1 MKTLLSASAAIDRVL
16 SAIARLGG
24 WCGAVLV
31 LVVCYDVVTR
41 YFGVPKPFGLNS
53 TQIQESEYWLHAFL
67 IVLTIGYA
75 YLRQAHV
82 RIDLLRDGRPRRIKY
97 IIEICGILLFLM
109 PYSALGLWL
118 SWPYAVTSFLQ
129 GEVSKSQIGMTD
141 IWILKG
147 SLVLLF
153 VLMGLAAVSQ
163 LIKSVAGLLG
173 KLPDRLVAETLGG
186 EF

>member
-1 MKTLLSASAAIDRVL
+1 MDILLAVSAAIDRVL
-16 SAIARLGG
+16 SAIAKLGG
-24 WCGAVLV
+24 WFGALLV

-67 IVLTIGYA
+67 IVMTIGYA

-82 RIDLLRDGRPRRIKY
+82 RIDLVRDSRPRRVKF
-97 IIEICGILLFLM
+97 IIEIVGILIFLL
-109 PYSALGLWL
+109 PYSVLGLWL

-129 GEVSKSQIGMTD
+129 GEVSKSQIGMSN

-153 VLMGLAAVSQ
+153 GLMGLAAVSQ
-163 LIKSVAGLLG
+163 LIKAVAGLLG
-173 KLPDRLVAETLGG
+173 RLPEAMVGRTLGG
-186 EF
+186 DL